1 MKECIVNHKHT
12 QLAAGAWAS
21 MPFIEQMANIGSEFE
36 RALNWRRKNNE
47 DYAQK
52 AFDRSLEL
60 ISLTIENI
68 AFDARLKEITRL
80 REILID
86 FFLGANEYASSEN
99 ALRKYFMQF
108 AYACRKQ
115 S

>member
-1 MKECIVNHKHT
+1 MDHKHK
-12 QLAAGAWAS
+12 QLAGGRWAA
-21 MPFIEQMANIGSEFE
+21 MPFIEQMANIGSEVE
-36 RALNWRRKNNE
+36 RALSWRKKNNE

-68 AFDARLKEITRL
+68 TVNTHLKEMTRL

-86 FFLGANEYASSEN
+86 FFLGANEYASTES

-108 AYACRKQ
+108 AHALKR
-115 S
+115 

>member
-1 MKECIVNHKHT
+1 VNHKHK
-12 QLAAGAWAS
+12 QLAMGRWAG
-21 MPFIEQMANIGSEFE
+21 MPLIEQMANIGSEFE
-36 RALNWRRKNNE
+36 RAQNWRRKNNE

-68 AFDARLKEITRL
+68 AVNTHLKEMTRL

-86 FFLGANEYASSEN
+86 FFLGANEYASTES

-108 AYACRKQ
+108 AHACRKHN
-115 S
+115 

>member
-1 MKECIVNHKHT
+1 MKECIMNHKHK
-12 QLAAGAWAS
+12 QLAAGRWAA

-36 RALNWRRKNNE
+36 RALNWRKKNNE
-47 DYAQK
+47 DYALK

-60 ISLTIENI
+60 IGLTIENTTI
-68 AFDARLKEITRL
+68 NTRLKEMTRL

-86 FFLGANEYASSEN
+86 FFRGANEYASSEN